1 MDRYSRPSLKKF
13 HRIGRRPP
21 RWSRSAPFAW
31 LFASLFR
38 LSLTLR
44 AELKARRAIA
54 ELAVMDDRML
64 RDIGIGRSEIERAVR
79 EPRGGVWL
87 DHQSLR
93 SNVKLKTFPRFAP
106 VERPFNTGAMTAM
119 SDTTDLQPI
128 IRAQS
133 QQLRRSR

>member
-1 MDRYSRPSLKKF
+1 MDRYSRSSLKKF
-13 HRIGRRPP
+13 RHIGRRPP
-21 RWSRSAPFAW
+21 RWSRPALFGW

-79 EPRGGVWL
+79 EPRGVVWL
-87 DHQSLR
+87 DHQSLP
-93 SNVKLKTFPRFAP
+93 SNVKLRTFPRFAP
-106 VERPFNTGAMTAM
+106 SSVPSTPAR
-119 SDTTDLQPI
+119 
-128 IRAQS
+128 
-133 QQLRRSR
+133 